1 MKTYNPTTPSRRN
14 FTGILYRKLL
24 TRTQPEKSLT
34 RGVKRNVGRNSAGRI
49 TVRHKG
55 SGAKRLHREVDFSY
69 KKRDIPAKIESIEYD
84 PNRTGFISLLS
95 YADGEKRY
103 ALTPK
108 GLAVG
113 EGIMTSETAEIKL
126 GNRLPLNKI
135 PVSTLV
141 FNIEIKPNSGA
152 KLARSAGNSAEIVA
166 EDRGYSLLKLPSGE
180 IRKIIGTAW
189 ATIGGV
195 SNDEKKLVKIG
206 KAGRSRWMGIRPTV
220 RGSAMSPGGHP
231 FGGGEGRQGAGM
243 AKTKNKWG
251 KGFRGVKTRR
261 VKKYSN
267 KAIIER
273 RKKKKK

>member
-14 FTGILYRKLL
+14 LTGILYRKLL
-24 TRTQPEKSLT
+24 TKTKPEKNLT
-34 RGVKRNVGRNSAGRI
+34 RGFKRSVGRNSNGRI

-55 SGAKRLHREVDFSY
+55 SGAKRLYREIDFTY
-69 KKRDIPAKIESIEYD
+69 TKREIPAKVKSIEYD
-84 PNRTGFISLLS
+84 PNRTGFVVLLS

-103 ALTPK
+103 ALAPK
-108 GLAVG
+108 GLSVG
-113 EGIMTSETAEIKL
+113 DTIITSSEAEIKL

-135 PVSTLV
+135 PVGTFV
-141 FNIEIKPNSGA
+141 FNVELKPNSGA
-152 KLARSAGNSAEIVA
+152 KLARSAGDASEIIA
-166 EDRGYSLLKLPSGE
+166 EDRGYSLLKLPSSE
-180 IRKIIGTAW
+180 IRKVIGTAW

-220 RGSAMSPGGHP
+220 RGSAMSPVDHP

-261 VKKYSN
+261 AKKYSN